1 MTASGLTFDG
11 RLPGVVVDVTLPE
24 REAPVRLDVAAFVGF
39 AERGPLHTPVA
50 LDDPNGYRT
59 VFGGDLVL
67 AFDGGRPV
75 LAQLAAAV
83 RAFFENGGRRCWVVR
98 VAGPQARAARWP
110 VPGLRVVDLA
120 GVAHEVVVDAAWAG
134 AWSAGIQLATS
145 VTRRALPH
153 GPAYQRIDGDASGQ
167 LVLPIG
173 AAGSVADG
181 DLLELDLGEGLP
193 HLYVRT
199 GARRTT
205 DAGVQLDVLRELAGP
220 RVEPGAVAG
229 LPSVTP
235 LLSVRLVRFDLRVDQ
250 VVDGEA
256 RLLERRTDLGLGSWP
271 DALQPP
277 DAGAPVPGR
286 SLVLRASR
294 DTTSLVAAGG
304 LVVPDATDT
313 GGAPPIDRGD
323 DDLATFDPVTCF
335 LDPHVASDTVASLVA
350 HIDALTSLSPHPVA
364 LRGIHA
370 LAAVDEV
377 GLVACPDLGHRQW
390 VPAVPPVEV
399 IVPEP
404 PPEHPDWSDFRCCL
418 SQVSSPPVEAPPVV
432 ETSPPAPSSPP
443 QEPHLELVD
452 PRAYDPAPAQ
462 GVQVALVTL
471 CAALADRVALLSL
484 PAHFDAPDAL
494 AWQVRLAQEPALGPD
509 ASVVPLAYA
518 TLWHPWLLLS
528 ADASIPP
535 DGPVAGMV
543 AARELRRGVWVAPA
557 AVPLRGP
564 VAFAGTPL
572 ADADVRRLF
581 DAHLN
586 VIRQGP
592 NGFAALSAHTLADA
606 PWLQLS
612 VRRTVSWLRKLVLRA
627 GRRYVFEVA
636 DDRFVAMV
644 ARRFESLLAQLTA
657 AGAFHAARVEV
668 AGPSPDPAADAQ
680 VVVNLHVA
688 PSSPVEFITITLLRT
703 GDGLLE
709 LGAGS

>member
-11 RLPGVVVDVTLPE
+11 RLPGVVVEATLPE

-67 AFDGGRPV
+67 AFDDGRPV
-75 LAQLAAAV
+75 LARLAAAV
-83 RAFFENGGRRCWVVR
+83 RAFFDNGGRRCWVVR

-110 VPGLRVVDLA
+110 VPGLRVVDLS
-120 GVAHEVVVDAAWAG
+120 GVAHEVIVEAAWAG
-134 AWSAGIQLATS
+134 AWSAEIQLATS

-153 GPAYQRIDGDASGQ
+153 GHAYQRIDGDAPGQ

-181 DLLELDLGEGLP
+181 DLLEVDLGAALP

-205 DAGVQLDVLRELAGP
+205 DAGVHLDVLRELVGP
-220 RVEPGAVAG
+220 GVEPGALEE

-235 LLSVRLVRFDLRVDQ
+235 LVSVRLLRFDLRVDQ
-250 VVDGEA
+250 AVDGEA
-256 RLLERRTDLGLGSWP
+256 RLLERHADLGLGSWP
-271 DALQPP
+271 AAFQPP
-277 DAGAPVPGR
+277 GAQVPVPGR
-286 SLVLRASR
+286 SLVLRTSA
-294 DTTSLVAAGG
+294 DTTALLAAGG
-304 LVVPDATDT
+304 LVVPDATAT
-313 GGAPPIDRGD
+313 SAPPIARGD
-323 DDLATFDPVTCF
+323 DDLASFDPVACF

-350 HIDALTSLSPHPVA
+350 HIDALTSLSPDPVA

-390 VPAVPPVEV
+390 EPAAPPVEV

-404 PPEHPDWSDFRCCL
+404 PPEPTDWSDFRCCP
-418 SQVSSPPVEAPPVV
+418 SQVSSPPEEAPPAV
-432 ETSPPAPSSPP
+432 ETSPPTPSSPP
-443 QEPHLELVD
+443 QEPHRELVD

-462 GVQVALVTL
+462 RVQVALVTL
-471 CAALADRVALLSL
+471 SAALADRVALLSL

-494 AWQVRLAQEPALGPD
+494 AWQVRLAGEPALGAD
-509 ASVVPLAYA
+509 ASVVPLAHA

-564 VAFAGTPL
+564 VALAGTPL

-592 NGFAALSAHTLADA
+592 NGFAPLSAHTLADA
-606 PWLQLS
+606 PWFQLS

-668 AGPSPDPAADAQ
+668 AGPSVQ
-680 VVVNLHVA
+680 TIVA
-688 PSSPVEFITITLLRT
+688 RRIPQTLRVT
-703 GDGLLE
+703 RP
-709 LGAGS
+709 